1 LQHKIHRKHQN
12 ALNINALT
20 QATLFLGFWFF
31 LIWLDLTEQLSL
43 YINPKFTIL
52 TEISYC
58 LLLPMLII
66 RLFDTFFH
74 TNEPHE
80 HSKIGQLRYV
90 PFFAIL
96 LLAAA
101 LPNNTLN
108 ANLVNNK
115 GLNSALAANT
125 TSATV
130 QDVPRPLAK
139 QFKQADSIKVT
150 DLNYTEATSEINDFP
165 GDYLGKTI
173 SMTGFV
179 FRSPAL
185 TTSQLSLVRYVITCC
200 VADSLPYGVMCEV
213 KDAKNY
219 PDGTW
224 LSIEGTVQMGKYED
238 TDTPFIKVTSLK
250 QIEAPKKPY
259 VFPYN

>member
-1 LQHKIHRKHQN
+1 MHRKHKN
-12 ALNINALT
+12 TLNKNALT
-20 QATLFLGFWFF
+20 QAALFFGFLFF
-31 LIWLDLTEQLSL
+31 LIWLDLTDQLLL

-52 TEISYC
+52 IQISYC

-66 RLFDTFFH
+66 RLFDIFLH
-74 TNEPHE
+74 TKEPQE

-115 GLNSALAANT
+115 GLNSTLTINT
-125 TSATV
+125 TTAAM
-130 QDVPRPLAK
+130 QDIPRPLAK
-139 QFKQADSIKVT
+139 QFRQADSIIVT
-150 DLNYTEATSEINDFP
+150 DLNYTEATSEINDFSE
-165 GDYLGKTI
+165 DYLGKTV

-179 FRSPAL
+179 FRSPSL
-185 TTSQLSLVRYVITCC
+185 TNSQISLVRYVIACC
-200 VADSLPYGVMCEV
+200 VADSLPYGVMCEIE
-213 KDAKNY
+213 DAKNY

-224 LSIEGTVQMGKYED
+224 LSIEGTVQMGHYED
-238 TDTPFIKVTSLK
+238 KDIPFIKVTSVK
-250 QIEAPKKPY
+250 QIETPRKPY
-259 VFPYN
+259 VFPYNQ